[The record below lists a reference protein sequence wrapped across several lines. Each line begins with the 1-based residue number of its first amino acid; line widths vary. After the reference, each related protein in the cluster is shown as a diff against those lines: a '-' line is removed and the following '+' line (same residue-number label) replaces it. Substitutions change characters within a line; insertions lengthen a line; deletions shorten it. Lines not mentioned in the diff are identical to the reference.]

1 MLHPESARVAR
12 RLAAVIACAAVTAR
26 AAGIDDRVIE
36 LKEII
41 VTAPSADGTLRT
53 TPHGVTAITASDIA
67 RSTATGVG
75 DLLSR
80 EANLNLQSYF
90 GGDRRTSIDIRG
102 MGATAA
108 SNVLVLVDG
117 ERLNEADLSGADLS
131 TVPLAQIRRIEIV
144 RGGGAVR
151 YGNGAVGGV
160 VNILTR
166 RAAPGPAS
174 LELQS
179 TTGSYDTWDRRVAV
193 SGGAGIVSAAVQASD
208 RGTDGYRRNGGVRA
222 QDFAAELR
230 LTPERATGLVD
241 LHLRAATHDDE
252 SGLPGPVDAA
262 AFAAGNAARRG
273 TLAPY
278 DRSRTNDRRVGAG
291 ATLEFGAAGRLEL
304 RASYRDRSN
313 PYLIGL
319 GSTLPAD
326 TTRFE
331 SAIESRRRDLEARYE
346 WEPTSTVSVAG
357 GVMHQRADY
366 LRRENGFTEIGSST
380 RRSGDVDNF
389 AQYATAAWRVSPAW
403 TINTGVRN
411 DRFATQQADTRFTRD
426 DCTTVFDTV
435 LVDIGGGIFVPVSVP
450 RQTGCTDA
458 FRTQSSRGATWH
470 NRAVELG
477 LVWQPREHL
486 TAFGSLTH
494 HFRNPN
500 VDELMV
506 ASTDLRPQ
514 RGRTLEA
521 GLRQS
526 WGEAVE
532 AGITVFHMGV
542 DDEIQYGLSP
552 TTGLVVNR
560 NLDRPTRRLGGEA
573 ELRWRATPSLTFRA
587 NAGYVSP
594 RVVGAGFDVPLVP
607 RVTANASVDWAVQPW
622 LRAAFA
628 MRHAGVR
635 PDGNEDGTGRF
646 PALAAY
652 TVFDAALHFQRDKL
666 RVTVGV
672 NNLFDK
678 VYSPLAFSAT
688 YYPMPD
694 RNLYVALRWRL

>member
-1 MLHPESARVAR
+1 MLFTRSTKVAWR
-12 RLAAVIACAAVTAR
+12 CAVAIPCAVATVQ
-26 AAGIDDRVIE
+26 AAGVDDRVIE
-36 LKEII
+36 SKEII

-90 GGDRRTSIDIRG
+90 GGDRRSTIDIRG

-117 ERLNEADLSGADLS
+117 ERLNEPDLAGADLS
-131 TVPLAQIRRIEIV
+131 TVSLARIRRIEIV

-166 RAAPGPAS
+166 RAGPGPAH

-179 TTGSYDTWDRRVAV
+179 TRGSYDTWDHRIAA
-193 SGGAGIVSAAVQASD
+193 SGGVGIVSGAVQASD
-208 RGTDGYRRNGGVRA
+208 RGTDGYRRNGAVRA
-222 QDFAAELR
+222 QDFAGEMR
-230 LTPERATGLVD
+230 LTPERETGLVD
-241 LHLRAATHDDE
+241 LHLRAAMHEDD
-252 SGLPGPVDAA
+252 SGLPGPVEAA
-262 AFAAGNAARRG
+262 AFAAGNAARRS
-273 TLAPY
+273 TLSPH
-278 DRSRTNDRRVGAG
+278 DRSRTNDVRVGAG

-304 RASYRDRSN
+304 RATYRDRSN

-319 GSTLPAD
+319 GTTLPAD

-331 SAIESRRRDLEARYE
+331 AAIESRRRDLEARYE
-346 WEPTSTVSVAG
+346 WEPASTVSVAA

-380 RRSGDVDNF
+380 RRAGDVDNL
-389 AQYATAAWRVSPAW
+389 AQYATASWRAAPAW
-403 TINTGVRN
+403 TLNAGVRN
-411 DRFATQQADTRFTRD
+411 DRFSTQQSDTRFTRD

-450 RQTGCTDA
+450 RQTGCSDA
-458 FRTQSSRGATWH
+458 FRTQSRRDATWR
-470 NRAVELG
+470 NRAFELG

-486 TAFGSLTH
+486 TAFGSMTH

-506 ASTDLRPQ
+506 ATTDLHPQ
-514 RGRTLEA
+514 RGRT
-521 GLRQS
+521 
-526 WGEAVE
+526 VE
-532 AGITVFHMGV
+532 AGIRQAWGDSVETGFTVFHMTV

-560 NLDRPTRRLGGEA
+560 NLDRPTRRVGGEA
-573 ELRWRATPSLTFRA
+573 ELRWRVTPSLTLRA

-594 RVVGAGFDVPLVP
+594 RVLGTGFDVPLVP
-607 RVTANASVDWAVQPW
+607 RVTANASVDWAVKPW
-622 LRAAFA
+622 VRAALA
-628 MRHAGVR
+628 ARHAGVR
-635 PDGNEDGTGRF
+635 ADGNEDGSGRF
-646 PALAAY
+646 PSLAAY
-652 TVFDAALHFQRDKL
+652 TVFDAALHFERDKT
-666 RVTVGV
+666 RMTVGV

-678 VYSPLAFSAT
+678 VYSPLGFSAT

-694 RNLYVALRWRL
+694 RNLYVALRWQL

>member
-1 MLHPESARVAR
+1 MQFTGSAKAAR
-12 RLAAVIACAAVTAR
+12 RCAVAFVCATATAQ
-26 AAGIDDRVIE
+26 AAGTDDRVIE

-75 DLLSR
+75 ELLSR

-117 ERLNEADLSGADLS
+117 ERLNEPDLSGADLS
-131 TVPLAQIRRIEIV
+131 TVSLARIRRIEIV

-166 RAAPGPAS
+166 RASPGPAS
-174 LELQS
+174 LEVQS
-179 TTGSYDTWDRRVAV
+179 ISGSYDTWDRRIAA
-193 SGGAGIVSAAVQASD
+193 SGSTGILSGAVQASD
-208 RGTDGYRRNGGVRA
+208 RGTDGYRRNGDVRA
-222 QDFAAELR
+222 RDFAAEVR
-230 LTPERATGLVD
+230 LTPARATGLVD
-241 LHLRAATHDDE
+241 LHLRAAMHEDD

-262 AFAAGNAARRG
+262 AFVAGNAARRS
-273 TLAPY
+273 TLAPH
-278 DRSRTNDRRVGAG
+278 DRSRTNDARVGGG

-313 PYLIGL
+313 PYLIGM
-319 GSTLPAD
+319 GNTLPTD

-331 SAIESRRRDLEARYE
+331 AAIESRRRDLEARYE
-346 WEPTSTVSVAG
+346 WEPTSTVSIAG
-357 GVMHQRADY
+357 GLMHQRADY

-380 RRSGDVDNF
+380 RRAGDVDNF
-389 AQYATAAWRVSPAW
+389 AQYATASWRAAPSW
-403 TINTGVRN
+403 TLNAGARN
-411 DRFATQQADTRFTRD
+411 DRFSTQQADTRFTRD

-458 FRTQSSRGATWH
+458 FRTQSSRGATWR
-470 NRAVELG
+470 NRAFELG
-477 LVWQPREHL
+477 LVWQPREHV
-486 TAFGSLTH
+486 TAFGSVTH

-521 GLRQS
+521 GIRQS
-526 WGEAVE
+526 WGDSVE
-532 AGITVFHMGV
+532 TGLTVFHMAV

-552 TTGLVVNR
+552 TTGLAVNR

-573 ELRWRATPSLTFRA
+573 ELRWRATPWLTFRA

-622 LRAAFA
+622 VRAAFA
-628 MRHAGVR
+628 VRHAGTR
-635 PDGNEDGTGRF
+635 ADGNEDGTGRF
-646 PALAAY
+646 PALPAY
-652 TVFDAALHFQRDKL
+652 TVFDAALHFERDTL
-666 RVTVGV
+666 RLTVGV